1 KRPHLA
7 FDPQS
12 MARLLTYNWPGNVR
26 ELHNVIE
33 RAVILSGSSRV
44 TVDEMLLPPMQ
55 AEPSLAIEQPEN
67 LGEVERNHIMDV
79 LGRTK
84 WRIYGDQGAAHLLG
98 LNPETL
104 RSRLRK
110 LGIRRPSSRPPEP
123 SSLP

>member
-1 KRPHLA
+1 
-7 FDPQS
+7 
-12 MARLLTYNWPGNVR
+12 MARLLTYHWPGNVR

-44 TVDEMLLPPMQ
+44 TVDERLFPPVQ
-55 AEPSLAIEQPEN
+55 VGAGPSRDSSEN
-67 LGEVERNHIMDV
+67 LGEVERNHILEV

-84 WRIYGDQGAAHLLG
+84 WRIYGDQGAAHVLG

-110 LGIRRPSSRPPEP
+110 LGIRRPSSRYPEP
-123 SSLP
+123 SPLP